1 MSKQDSSQ
9 RRSIMDATPSNSL
22 RMLEQ
27 RLDDGYRRIEAG
39 QQVGSDVDQW
49 EDFWIDLL
57 HQYEQL
63 ADRAEGNSSWDIA
76 A

>member
-9 RRSIMDATPSNSL
+9 RRSIMDSTPSNSL

-27 RLDDGYRRIEAG
+27 RLDDGYRRIDAG
-39 QQVGSDVDQW
+39 QLVGSDVDQW

>member
-1 MSKQDSSQ
+1 MSEQDSRQ
-9 RRSIMDATPSNSL
+9 RRSIMDTAPSNSL

-27 RLDDGYRRIEAG
+27 RLDDGYRRIDAG
-39 QQVGSDVDQW
+39 QLVGSDVDQW

>member
-9 RRSIMDATPSNSL
+9 RRSIMDSTPSNSL

-27 RLDDGYRRIEAG
+27 RLDDGYRRIDAG
-39 QQVGSDVDQW
+39 QRVGSDVDLW

>member
-1 MSKQDSSQ
+1 MSKQATSQ
-9 RRSIMDATPSNSL
+9 RTFGPNATPETSL
-22 RMLEQ
+22 RMLEE

-39 QQVGSDVDQW
+39 QRVGSDVDQW